1 MNPHY
6 DRQSAARSEPP
17 ARFNRRRIEK
27 VDISDRSDR
36 HAFIERYLELR
47 DHVPSEINRLIVA
60 CGVASYAEGRFATRR
75 DLTGY
80 LDRIY
85 SLHGF

>member
-1 MNPHY
+1 MNP
-6 DRQSAARSEPP
+6 DRQSAAPSDPP
-17 ARFNRRRIEK
+17 VRINRRRIEK
-27 VDISDRSDR
+27 VDIADRNDR
-36 HAFIERYLELR
+36 HTFIERYLELR